1 MIPFRMRLLPAALP
15 LVLAIAS
22 CSEPLAPT
30 PAPGRLL
37 FESEWTGTGAD
48 RWWAGYSIDAD
59 GRVWSYGSGPDPV
72 AIPEGDVY
80 TAAELALKYAQD
92 RHLRAQLRDGET
104 VARYDEVGAVLKA
117 GLTEAKP
124 GCPGLAIERFYA
136 LVYDARHDRYTRVLL
151 HVRGGVGQ
159 ENTAPE
165 ASDLYRWL
173 LQITEEGYN
182 GPNECDPYE

>member
-1 MIPFRMRLLPAALP
+1 MIPFRTRLLPAALP
-15 LVLAIAS
+15 LVLAITS

-37 FESEWTGTGAD
+37 FESEWTSVLVPYWG
-48 RWWAGYSIDAD
+48 GYSVDAD
-59 GRVWSYGSGPDPV
+59 GRVWSYDSGPDPI
-72 AIPEGDVY
+72 AIPRGDVY
-80 TAAELALKYAQD
+80 TAAELELKYAQN

-117 GLTEAKP
+117 GVTEAKP
-124 GCPGLAIERFYA
+124 ACPDLAIERFYA

-173 LQITEEGYN
+173 LQVTEEGYY